1 MLIRII
7 SYGHKFHEEQGLAAP
22 EHDFLFSLRDLKNPF
37 WIPELRE
44 FHGLDPEI
52 QSFFGKQADIQERL
66 KKIQGLVL
74 DFINDF
80 STNESRDANAKI
92 CFAFKCTGGKH
103 RSVYFA
109 QAIFDFLDKELK
121 SSEKISVELQH
132 LDLHRYQSL
141 KN

>member
-7 SYGHKFHEEQGLAAP
+7 SYGHKFYEEQGLNPP

-44 FHGLDPEI
+44 FTGLDTQI
-52 QSFFGKQADIQERL
+52 QDFFSSQSDIQDRL
-66 KKIQGLVL
+66 NKIQALVKDFVL
-74 DFINDF
+74 DFSSNQ
-80 STNESRDANAKI
+80 SRTDEAEI

-109 QAIFDFLDKELK
+109 QAIFDYLNQELK
-121 SSEKISVELQH
+121 ENDKLSLLIEHI
-132 LDLHRYQSL
+132 DLPRYQSV
-141 KN
+141 KS

>member
-7 SYGHKFHEEQGLAAP
+7 SYGHKFYEEQGLAAP

-44 FHGLDPEI
+44 FTGLDQPV
-52 QSFFGKQADIQERL
+52 QKFFSEQEDIQARL
-66 KKIQGLVL
+66 SKLQNLVE
-74 DFINDF
+74 DFVKDF
-80 STNESRDANAKI
+80 TSNQSRSEDAQL

-109 QAIFDFLDKELK
+109 QAIFDHLQGRLG
-121 SSEKISVELQH
+121 SEEKLSLEIEHV
-132 LDLHRYQSL
+132 DLPRYQIVKS
-141 KN
+141 

>member
-7 SYGHKFHEEQGLAAP
+7 SYGHKFYEEQGLNPP

-44 FHGLDPEI
+44 FTGLDAEI
-52 QSFFGKQADIQERL
+52 QDFFSAQNDIQDRL
-66 KKIQGLVL
+66 EKIKTLVK
-74 DFINDF
+74 DFVKDF
-80 STNESRDANAKI
+80 SSNQSRNDDSEL

-109 QAIFDFLDKELK
+109 QAIFDYLNQELNQ
-121 SSEKISVELQH
+121 SEKLSLVIEHV
-132 LDLHRYQSL
+132 DLPRYQSI